1 MPTESIWAF
10 VVVGGFI
17 ILGLGIAI
25 AKLRN
30 NAAGG
35 DEPVRREGAPPN
47 FGETRRDD

>member
-1 MPTESIWAF
+1 MGTEPMWAF

-17 ILGLGIAI
+17 ILGLGILI

-35 DEPVRREGAPPN
+35 DEPGRRDGPPPH